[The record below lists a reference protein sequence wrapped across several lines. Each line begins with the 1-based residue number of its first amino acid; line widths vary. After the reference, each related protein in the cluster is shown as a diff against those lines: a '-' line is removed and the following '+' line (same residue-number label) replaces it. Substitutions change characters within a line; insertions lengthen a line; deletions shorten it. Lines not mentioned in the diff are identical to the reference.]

1 MGEEIMEQEF
11 NPQDGYIISANRH
24 ISNDDKEIIS
34 VLYQPIIGIMASGI
48 YQNLA
53 SMVNYNAILSDKMR
67 LSKLINYLVIDL
79 KNFTDAIH
87 RLEATGLIRTFVN
100 EDENGK
106 IFIFEIHPPVSEV
119 DFFKDDLFCALL
131 LESVGKEK
139 FVELSKWHKYPSTI
153 SQGFTEISKTIP
165 EVFHLTVPSI
175 TITNEVKPQ
184 SEGQNTSKALIEKQ
198 NVTLDIGGIKKYLL
212 NSFVKFEDLKKYIN
226 ELKTAKLVYGLEEY
240 RIVKL
245 LERSVD
251 IETNKI
257 DIELFKENC
266 NESFDA
272 VFKKQNQYQSTNST
286 TDTKAKLDEDPLIQA
301 FQSYTPLEFLQIL
314 KQELGSFVTDNE
326 KRTIYRVVENENM
339 NLPLEVVNALI
350 HYYLVD
356 KEFSNL
362 SKGPFEATLA
372 DWQKHQINSARQAME
387 YTKKI
392 TSRRAQTKNSRNYR
406 ARKIIEKEKLP
417 DWAINKEKQT
427 NRVTNNKQAKAQ
439 QEKISELL
447 KKTK

>member
-1 MGEEIMEQEF
+1 MEQEF
-11 NPQDGYIISANRH
+11 NPQDGYIISANHH

-34 VLYQPIIGIMASGI
+34 VLYQPIIGILATGI
-48 YQNLA
+48 YQSLA
-53 SMVNYNAILSDKMR
+53 SMINYHAILSDKIR
-67 LSKLINYLVIDL
+67 LSKLINYLVVDL
-79 KNFTDAIH
+79 KNFTEAIH
-87 RLEATGLIRTFVN
+87 RLEATGLVRTFVN

-106 IFIFEIHPPVSEV
+106 VFIFEIQPPVSEV

-139 FVELSKWHKYPSTI
+139 FVELSKWHKYYTTI
-153 SQGFTEISKTIP
+153 HQGFTEISKTIP

-184 SEGQNTSKALIEKQ
+184 NENQDSNKTLIEKQ
-198 NVTLDIGGIKKYLL
+198 NVTLNVEEIKKYLL

-245 LERSVD
+245 LEKSVD

-272 VFKKQNQYQSTNST
+272 GFRTKNQYQNTNSL
-286 TDTKAKLDEDPLIQA
+286 DDSNLKLDEDPLIQA

-326 KRTIYRVVENENM
+326 KRTIYRVVENQNM
-339 NLPLEVVNALI
+339 KLPLEVVNALI

-372 DWQKHQINSARQAME
+372 DWQKHQIKSARQAME
-387 YTKKI
+387 YTKKL
-392 TSRRAQTKNSRNYR
+392 TARRVQTKNSKNYR
-406 ARKIIEKEKLP
+406 TRKIIEKEKLP
-417 DWAINKEKQT
+417 EWAINKDKQS